1 MEWWCFSRTVRVCR
15 SESVLERLVRQGV
28 AEKVK
33 TLRVENRYWG
43 SKRPEGK
50 RPHGNLGEGHST
62 REQQVQPGVLWM
74 GRCWCRGAQ
83 GSSRGRLRGSTGHR
97 KDPRLYSEWA
107 CPQDSWGPWQEC
119 QRRSR
124 YYVSEH
130 LEAINQATIKKSS
143 SLLLWGTYTENC

>member
-1 MEWWCFSRTVRVCR
+1 M
-15 SESVLERLVRQGV
+15 
-28 AEKVK
+28 
-33 TLRVENRYWG
+33 RVENRYWG

-74 GRCWCRGAQ
+74 GRRWCRGAQ

-130 LEAINQATIKKSS
+130 LEAINQATIKKNVLVSYFEEHTLKIVKPRHRS
-143 SLLLWGTYTENC
+143 RIPGFQNP